1 MRRWIGLVLIG
12 AGYLVLVLD
21 VPSLEQTVLSV
32 TASHGVELSD
42 VVGAVTIACGV
53 ALIWHR

>member
-1 MRRWIGLVLIG
+1 MLIA